1 MAGGVERN
9 VISLLREQLKTIN
22 ELLEG
27 TVDDVT
33 QEQAHWIPPGVAM
46 PIGATYA
53 HVVVSQDG
61 VINGMLKGGAPLF
74 ASKYAGKTGL
84 SEMPPDFDP
93 EKPGLP
99 DWSAWSRKVKVD
111 LPAFRKYAQAVYAAS
126 DEYLAT
132 LRGKDLDRPIDLTA
146 LGFGQSTVGFLVNN
160 AVLGNA
166 FTHCGEISCLKGLQG
181 KKGYPF

>member
-1 MAGGVERN
+1 MAGRVERN
-9 VISLLREQLKTIN
+9 VISLLREQLKGVN
-22 ELLEG
+22 DLLEA
-27 TVDDVT
+27 TVADVT
-33 QEQAHWIPPGVAM
+33 REEAHWIPPGVAM

-74 ASKYAGKTGL
+74 ASSWAGKTGL
-84 SEMPPDFDP
+84 SELPPDVDRK
-93 EKPGLP
+93 KPGLP
-99 DWSAWSRKVKVD
+99 DWHAWSRKVKVD
-111 LPAFRKYAQAVYAAS
+111 LPAFRKYARAVYAAS

-132 LRGKDLDRPIDLTA
+132 LRGKDLDRPVDLTA
-146 LGFGQSTVGFLVNN
+146 LGFGHSAMGFVINT

-166 FTHCGEISCLKGLQG
+166 FTHCGEISCLKGLKG

>member
-1 MAGGVERN
+1 MAGVERN
-9 VISLLREQLKTIN
+9 VISLLREQLKTVHEI
-22 ELLEG
+22 LEG
-27 TVDDVT
+27 TMADVT
-33 QEQAHWIPPGVAM
+33 PEAAHWIPPGVAM

-74 ASKYAGKTGL
+74 ASSWAGKTGL
-84 SEMPPDFDP
+84 SELPPEVDP
-93 EKPGLP
+93 KKPGLP

-132 LRGKDLDRPIDLTA
+132 LRGKDLDRAIELTA
-146 LGFGQSTVGFLVNN
+146 LGVGQSTMGF
-160 AVLGNA
+160 
-166 FTHCGEISCLKGLQG
+166 
-181 KKGYPF
+181 